1 MAMWKKTI
9 TVILLVILSLVLILV
24 IGIFFYGRDQAAKNA
39 CRCHVF
45 EELLKP
51 GMTRAEAE
59 RILNQY
65 GEYRENLSSFTNRYR
80 LYISYKDYQAY
91 KCFGSDFVMEFSND
105 RYESAWLPYGVGDSK
120 PVCVR

>member
-1 MAMWKKTI
+1 MF
-9 TVILLVILSLVLILV
+9 LVILSLGLILV

-51 GMTRAEAE
+51 GLTRSEVE
-59 RILNQY
+59 IILDQY
-65 GEYRENLSSFTNRYR
+65 GEYRENLSSFTNHYR

-91 KCFGSDFVMEFSND
+91 KCFGTNFVLEFHND
-105 RYESAWLPYGVGDSK
+105 RYVSAWIPYGVGDAN